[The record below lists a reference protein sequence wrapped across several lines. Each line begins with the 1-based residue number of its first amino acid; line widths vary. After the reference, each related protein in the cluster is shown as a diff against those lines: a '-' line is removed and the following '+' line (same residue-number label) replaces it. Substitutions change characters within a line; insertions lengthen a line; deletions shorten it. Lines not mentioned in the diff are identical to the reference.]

1 MGAYHTLLSEAYD
14 TYASRTEQK
23 PERFLP
29 CQICHRAR
37 ALSPR
42 RQAPSPLLT
51 PGIGLMYGRAG
62 KIQRRDF
69 STPKTYR
76 RSRAQIFSA
85 LLAPTLWRA
94 HLFWQAGRASFGWA
108 VSCRTVL
115 RTRFGLPPTAL
126 NLLGVES
133 IPTGTLSMSEIRLSE
148 VQSLALYRRNY
159 LSAVDFA
166 GQPLVL
172 LDIHAFGL
180 SDQSTDVATQVSSI
194 LAYVQRLLSV
204 HEELE
209 LFELDRDAAKGL
221 TVILNL
227 CRTLLTLP
235 GDLTPQAHR

>member
-1 MGAYHTLLSEAYD
+1 
-14 TYASRTEQK
+14 
-23 PERFLP
+23 
-29 CQICHRAR
+29 
-37 ALSPR
+37 
-42 RQAPSPLLT
+42 
-51 PGIGLMYGRAG
+51 
-62 KIQRRDF
+62 
-69 STPKTYR
+69 
-76 RSRAQIFSA
+76 
-85 LLAPTLWRA
+85 
-94 HLFWQAGRASFGWA
+94 
-108 VSCRTVL
+108 
-115 RTRFGLPPTAL
+115 
-126 NLLGVES
+126 
-133 IPTGTLSMSEIRLSE
+133 MSEIRLSE

-235 GDLTPQAHR
+235 GDLKS